1 METNEMRKA
10 PFMQEYKDEIYKM
23 LSDLRDA
30 NLQFR
35 KTLEDIDKIH
45 PSEEEPVEEISKEPS
60 MICEV
65 LIKQKCLLNTQIKYF
80 RENLEILSKFI

>member
-1 METNEMRKA
+1 METNEMQKTT
-10 PFMQEYKDEIYKM
+10 FMREYKEEIYKM

-35 KTLEDIDKIH
+35 KILEDIDNIP
-45 PSEEEPVEEISKEPS
+45 PSKEEPVEDISKEPS
-60 MICEV
+60 KICDV

>member
-1 METNEMRKA
+1 METNEMPKTT
-10 PFMQEYKDEIYKM
+10 FMREYKDEIYKM

-35 KTLEDIDKIH
+35 KILEDIDNIP
-45 PSEEEPVEEISKEPS
+45 PSKEEPVEEISKEPS
-60 MICEV
+60 MICDV

>member
-1 METNEMRKA
+1 MPKTTFMR
-10 PFMQEYKDEIYKM
+10 EYKDEIYKM

-35 KTLEDIDKIH
+35 KILEDIDNIP
-45 PSEEEPVEEISKEPS
+45 PSKEEPVEEISKEPS
-60 MICEV
+60 MICDV

>member
-1 METNEMRKA
+1 MRKA

-35 KTLEDIDKIH
+35 KTLEDIDKIP
-45 PSEEEPVEEISKEPS
+45 PSKEEPVEEISKEPS
-60 MICEV
+60 MICDV

>member
-1 METNEMRKA
+1 METNEMQKTT
-10 PFMQEYKDEIYKM
+10 FMREYKEEIYKM

-35 KTLEDIDKIH
+35 KILEDIDNIP
-45 PSEEEPVEEISKEPS
+45 PSKEEPVEEISKEPS

>member
-1 METNEMRKA
+1 METNEMPKTT
-10 PFMQEYKDEIYKM
+10 FMREYKDEIYKM

-35 KTLEDIDKIH
+35 KIIEGIDKIP
-45 PSEEEPVEEISKEPS
+45 PSKEEPVEEISKEPS